1 VSSQIW
7 KDGMDLNAVALFV
20 KVVQY
25 GSFSETARRTNIPVA
40 TVSRRIKELEEDLG
54 FRLLERS
61 TRYLRLTDA
70 GTSFLAYAN
79 QGVEAFETGLS
90 SLNHDQQNL
99 SGTLRLSLPPG
110 FIPWRKLLQE
120 FQVRYP
126 NVNIELLV
134 TERRVDLIEDGIDV
148 ALRIGDRKDNRA
160 IAKKLGEY
168 RHVLVTSPIFL
179 RKYGELSHPKDLIN
193 VPCGSWRVPTD
204 STIWFLGD
212 EMIQINPFF
221 QVNDYLHLLELALV
235 GICVT
240 ELPPFLAQDYIADG
254 QLKRLLRSYPLPLHE
269 LNLLY
274 PSRKQLSR
282 LVKTYIDFCS
292 EWVVCL
298 F

>member
-1 VSSQIW
+1 
-7 KDGMDLNAVALFV
+7 MDFNAVALFV

-61 TRYLRLTDA
+61 TRYLRLTDV
-70 GTSFLAYAN
+70 GTNFLNYAN
-79 QGVEAFETGLS
+79 QGVEAFEIGLS
-90 SLNHDQQNL
+90 SLHHDQLDL
-99 SGTLRLSLPPG
+99 SGTLRLSLPSG
-110 FIPWRKLLQE
+110 FIPWRKLLQD
-120 FQVRYP
+120 FQARYP

-134 TERRVDLIEDGIDV
+134 TERKVDLIEDSIDV

-160 IAKKLGEY
+160 IAMKLGEY
-168 RHVLVTSPIFL
+168 RHLLVASPIFL
-179 RKYGELSHPKDLIN
+179 AKYGELSHPQNLSKM
-193 VPCGSWRVPTD
+193 PCASWRVATD
-204 STIWFLGD
+204 SKIWILGD
-212 EMIQINPFF
+212 ETIQINPFF
-221 QVNDYLHLLELALV
+221 QVNDYLHLLELALS

-240 ELPPFLAQDYIADG
+240 ELPPFLAQDYIAEG
-254 QLKRLLRSYPLPLHE
+254 QLKHLLKNHPLPLCE

-282 LVKTYIDFCS
+282 LIKAYINFCS
-292 EWVVCL
+292 EWLVDL